1 MRSPRSLSFVVAILL
16 PVVAAIAY
24 AVFWFVMANRVEAGI
39 ARWEEERRAEGW
51 TVSHGAIARGGFP
64 FALELG
70 MPKPELRRG
79 GDQPLA
85 WRGEFLSASIRPW
98 AIHDLT
104 FRFPGK
110 HLLEIPAGGKSRL
123 MEVVMRDATLDLRVD
138 ERGRTQAAALNFAGF
153 DARFPDNGDR
163 YQIETARLAM
173 RRHPVDPAQPAA
185 LSYETDSRIE
195 RLIVPPAQAGVMG
208 QEITLIASL
217 ANVMGPPPGGPTA
230 AAVTAWRDAGGY
242 LEVKDYQMS
251 WGKLQIQGAGT
262 ARLDAQLQALVHL
275 DGRVRGSDALI
286 DALVMDRQ
294 LTFPEALL
302 AKGALFALQ
311 RPAEDGGA
319 PYLRLAISIRD
330 GNRLY
335 LGPVRI
341 ARLPPLQWR

>member
-1 MRSPRSLSFVVAILL
+1 MRSSRSLSFLLAILA
-16 PVVAAIAY
+16 PVVAAAAY
-24 AVFWFVMANRVEAGI
+24 AVFWFVMAHRLEAGI
-39 ARWEEERRAEGW
+39 ARWEDERRAEGW
-51 TVSHGAIARGGFP
+51 TVRHGTVQRGGFP
-64 FALELG
+64 FALELA
-70 MPKPELRRG
+70 MPDPELRRG

-85 WRGEFLSASIRPW
+85 WRGAYLSASVRPW
-98 AIHDLT
+98 AIHDLA

-110 HLLEIPAGGKSRL
+110 HVLEIPAGGTSRR
-123 MEVVMRDATLDLRVD
+123 MDVEMREATLDLRVD
-138 ERGRTQAAALNFAGF
+138 DRGRTQAAALNFAGF
-153 DARFPDNGDR
+153 DARFADNGDR
-163 YQIETARLAM
+163 YQIDKARLAM
-173 RRHPVDPAQPAA
+173 RRHPVDPAQPAT

-208 QEITLIASL
+208 REIALIASL
-217 ANVMGPPPGGPTA
+217 ANVIGPPPGGPTA

-242 LEVKDYQMS
+242 LEIKDYQMS

-262 ARLDAQLQALVHL
+262 ARLDAQLQALVQL
-275 DGRVRGSDALI
+275 DGRVRGGDALI

-319 PYLRLAISIRD
+319 PYLRLAIAIRD